1 MPSAPPAASAR
12 LLHRLLDLVY
22 PRRCGGC
29 DRLGAWLCVN
39 CLAALQPP
47 ALPGWM
53 CPVCNGPLVAGPGG
67 AGCPLGCDSGGLL
80 GVLAAGAYADPLSA
94 AIKRLKYQNWQVL
107 AAPLAGLL
115 AATCAA
121 YPAPWGAA
129 AAPQLVAVPLHRRR
143 VRERGFNQ
151 AALLARALGARLDWP
166 ILAGLA
172 RVRYTAPQARL
183 TADERAVNLEE
194 AFAWQG
200 PAPPPSAPLV
210 LVDDVY
216 TRGFTLNLCAD
227 ALRAAGAGAVY
238 GVVVARTGG
247 SPVDGSI

>member
-1 MPSAPPAASAR
+1 MPFTPPVVAAR
-12 LLHRLLDLVY
+12 LWARLLDLIY

-29 DRLGAWLCVN
+29 DRLGAWLCTE

-47 ALPGWM
+47 ALPGWV
-53 CPVCNGPLVAGPGG
+53 CPVCDGALVPGPGG

-94 AIKRLKYQNWQVL
+94 TIQRLKYQNWQVL
-107 AAPLAGLL
+107 SAPLGGLL

-121 YPAPWGAA
+121 YPAPWGMDVV
-129 AAPQLVAVPLHRRR
+129 PQLVAVPLHRRR

-151 AALLARALGARLDWP
+151 AALLARTLGTRLDWP
-166 ILAGLA
+166 LLDGLA
-172 RVRYTAPQARL
+172 RVRYTTPQARL

-200 PAPPPSAPLV
+200 AARPPAGPLV

-216 TRGFTLNLCAD
+216 TRGFTLNLCAE
-227 ALRAAGAGAVY
+227 ALRAAGARAVY
-238 GVVVARTGG
+238 GVVLARAGR
-247 SPVDGSI
+247 PAIA